1 MPNLEWNRSTWDRDY
16 CWTSG
21 GEEWSQAWGGSEAQ
35 WFGALYPRLHRALPA
50 RGIFEI
56 APGFGRWTKF
66 LLPLCD
72 HYIGVDLSATC
83 VQACRETFAT
93 AKHAQ
98 FLQNDGISLSEMPDT
113 SFDLVFCFDSLVHA
127 ELDVLTQYIPQILQK
142 LTRPGTAFLHHS
154 NFRSVGEDQPNPHC
168 RGISVSAANVADIV
182 TRNGG
187 SILVQEIVNWG
198 GTALHDC
205 FTLFGRADEH
215 ADVAPVRLENPRFM
229 DEAFIIKS
237 VQSHYSGRSDKDL

>member
-1 MPNLEWNRSTWDRDY
+1 MSRNVCHRRARTVS
-16 CWTSG
+16 SG
-21 GEEWSQAWGGSEAQ
+21 
-35 WFGALYPRLHRALPA
+35 
-50 RGIFEI
+50 
-56 APGFGRWTKF
+56 
-66 LLPLCD
+66 
-72 HYIGVDLSATC
+72 
-83 VQACRETFAT
+83 
-93 AKHAQ
+93 
-98 FLQNDGISLSEMPDT
+98 
-113 SFDLVFCFDSLVHA
+113 
-127 ELDVLTQYIPQILQK
+127 
-142 LTRPGTAFLHHS
+142 
-154 NFRSVGEDQPNPHC
+154 C

-205 FTLFGRADEH
+205 FTLFGRADGH